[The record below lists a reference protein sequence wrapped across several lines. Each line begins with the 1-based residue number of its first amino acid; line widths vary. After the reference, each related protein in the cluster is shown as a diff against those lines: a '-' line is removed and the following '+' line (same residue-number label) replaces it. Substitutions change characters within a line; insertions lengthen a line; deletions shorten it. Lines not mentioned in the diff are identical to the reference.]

1 MPRAVVPAVALLV
14 LAALAP
20 GLAAQDSFGGQPA
33 PPAPA
38 AAPAATPRPA
48 ARPPAGARPDRD
60 AQMAE
65 ERQDFGVPPTAE
77 LHAGPMHAPT
87 PASIPG
93 GQVIT
98 TRGLVELL
106 GSTQARP
113 LLFDVLGGPE
123 RIPGAVGAVPAAQAG
138 SFRDQTQQEFG
149 GFLRQVTQGNPDTPL
164 VFYCLSSHCWMSYN
178 AALRAVNL
186 GYRNVLW
193 YRGGI
198 EAWKQAGQRV
208 EPNGPR

>member
-1 MPRAVVPAVALLV
+1 MLPSVAPGPALLALAL
-14 LAALAP
+14 LAAP
-20 GLAAQDSFGGQPA
+20 LAAQDSFGGQPA
-33 PPAPA
+33 PPTPAPA
-38 AAPAATPRPA
+38 PPTAPRPA
-48 ARPPAGARPDRD
+48 ARPAAGARPDLD

-65 ERQDFGVPPTAE
+65 ERQDFGVSPTAE

-87 PASIPG
+87 PATIPG

-106 GSTQARP
+106 GGTQVQA
-113 LLFDVLGGPE
+113 LLFDVLGGQE
-123 RIPGAVGAVPAAQAG
+123 RIPGAIAAVPAAQAG
-138 SFRDQTQQEFG
+138 NFRDQTQQEFG

-178 AALRAVNL
+178 AALRAVHL

-198 EAWKQAGQRV
+198 EAWKKAGQRT